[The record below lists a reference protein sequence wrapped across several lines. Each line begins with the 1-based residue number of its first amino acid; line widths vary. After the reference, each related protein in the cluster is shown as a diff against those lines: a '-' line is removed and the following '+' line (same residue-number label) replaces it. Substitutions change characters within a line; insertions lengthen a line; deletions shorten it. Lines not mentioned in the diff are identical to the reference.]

1 MRKSRIMWNVLKRT
15 GADKLLYGYLVLL
28 LVISFV
34 IVLVEPD
41 INTYFDGLWYC
52 YNVLST
58 IGLGDTIAVTF
69 VGKVL
74 SIILSVY
81 SILIIAVIPGVI
93 TSFYLEVV
101 KLRTNESMEKFL
113 YDLERLPELSE
124 KELGEISEKVK
135 KFNKNR
141 HR

>member
-93 TSFYLEVV
+93 TSFYLEVI

-135 KFNKNR
+135 KFNKNI

>member
-69 VGKVL
+69 VGKIL

>member
-58 IGLGDTIAVTF
+58 IGLGDTLAVSF

>member
-1 MRKSRIMWNVLKRT
+1 MWNVLKRT

-93 TSFYLEVV
+93 TSFYLEVI